1 MPMLLKLAWRN
12 LWRSRK
18 RTLITVSSV
27 FFAVLLA
34 VMAESVNRG
43 SHEAMIRNSV
53 SYFTGYLQLQDSA
66 YFEEPSLDYC
76 FAWDEA
82 EAARMKL
89 PGVEVL
95 IPRLQGFVL
104 AASGERTRA
113 ALVLGIEPEKE
124 QLLNGLKDQL
134 IAGSF
139 ESGGLVLGD
148 RLAERLQLGIGDS
161 LVLLGQGYQ
170 GQQAAGIYPISGLVK
185 PTSPDL
191 RKQIAYLPL
200 ADAQQLFGANDMV
213 SSVLVIPHQP
223 NKTDQLQQQMA
234 DLLPQDGFV
243 VVRNWQE
250 LLPELLA
257 AIEFDNASNRIILFI
272 LYLVIGFGIFGTVLT
287 MTLERRKEFGVLISV
302 GMRRGRLGLLTLL
315 ESVLM
320 GCIGILAGMVAS
332 VPLVAWFYHHPIPM
346 SEELQ
351 QISEEFGVEPMIFFS
366 ADPTIFSSQALIVLG
381 MCLLVALYPGYY
393 ISKLNVLKAS
403 RA

>member
-1 MPMLLKLAWRN
+1 MLLKLAWRN

-82 EAARMKL
+82 EAQRMTL
-89 PGVEVL
+89 PGVQVL

-104 AASGERTRA
+104 AAGGDRTRA

-170 GQQAAGIYPISGLVK
+170 GQQAAGIYRISGLVK

-200 ADAQQLFGANDMV
+200 ADAQQLFGAYDMV
-213 SSVLVIPHQP
+213 SSVLVMPHQP

-302 GMRRGRLGLLTLL
+302 GMRRGRLGLLTLY
-315 ESVLM
+315 ESLLM
-320 GCIGILAGMVAS
+320 GCIGILAGLAAS
-332 VPLVAWFYHHPIPM
+332 APLVAWFYYHPIPM
-346 SEELQ
+346 GEELQ
-351 QISEEFGVEPMIFFS
+351 EISEEFGIEPLIYFS
-366 ADPTIFSSQALIVLG
+366 ADPSIFSSQALVVLG

>member
-1 MPMLLKLAWRN
+1 MLLKLAWRN

-82 EAARMKL
+82 EAQRMTL
-89 PGVEVL
+89 PGVQVL

-104 AASGERTRA
+104 AAGGDRTRA

-170 GQQAAGIYPISGLVK
+170 GQQAAGIYRISGLVK

-191 RKQIAYLPL
+191 RKQIVYLPL
-200 ADAQQLFGANDMV
+200 ADAQQLFGAYDMV
-213 SSVLVIPHQP
+213 SSVLVMPHQP

-302 GMRRGRLGLLTLL
+302 GMRRGRLGLLTLY
-315 ESVLM
+315 ESLLM
-320 GCIGILAGMVAS
+320 GCIGILVGLTAS
-332 VPLVAWFYHHPIPM
+332 APLVAWFYYHPIPM
-346 SEELQ
+346 GEELQ
-351 QISEEFGVEPMIFFS
+351 EISEEFGIEPLIYFS
-366 ADPTIFSSQALIVLG
+366 ADLSIFSSQALVVLG

>member
-1 MPMLLKLAWRN
+1 MLLKLAWRN

-76 FAWDEA
+76 FAWDEV
-82 EAARMKL
+82 EAQRMTL
-89 PGVEVL
+89 PGVQVL

-104 AASGERTRA
+104 AAGGDRTRA

-170 GQQAAGIYPISGLVK
+170 GQQAAGIYRISGLVK

-191 RKQIAYLPL
+191 RKQIVYLPL
-200 ADAQQLFGANDMV
+200 ADAQQLFGAYDMV
-213 SSVLVIPHQP
+213 SSVLVMPHQP

-302 GMRRGRLGLLTLL
+302 GMRRGRLGLLTLY

-320 GCIGILAGMVAS
+320 GCIGILAGLTAS
-332 VPLVAWFYHHPIPM
+332 APLVAWFYYHPIPM
-346 SEELQ
+346 GEELQ
-351 QISEEFGVEPMIFFS
+351 EISEEFGIEPLIYFS
-366 ADPTIFSSQALIVLG
+366 ADLSIFSSQALVVLG

>member
-1 MPMLLKLAWRN
+1 MLLKLAWRN

-82 EAARMKL
+82 EAQRMTL
-89 PGVEVL
+89 PGVQVL

-104 AASGERTRA
+104 AAGGDRTRA
-113 ALVLGIEPEKE
+113 ALVLGIESEKE

-170 GQQAAGIYPISGLVK
+170 GQQAAGIYRISGLVK

-200 ADAQQLFGANDMV
+200 ADAQQLFGAYDMV
-213 SSVLVIPHQP
+213 SSVLVMPHQP

-302 GMRRGRLGLLTLL
+302 GMRRGRLGLLTLY
-315 ESVLM
+315 ESLLM
-320 GCIGILAGMVAS
+320 GCIGILAGMAAS
-332 VPLVAWFYHHPIPM
+332 APLVAWFYYHPIPM
-346 SEELQ
+346 GEELQ
-351 QISEEFGVEPMIFFS
+351 EISEEFGIEPLIYFS
-366 ADPTIFSSQALIVLG
+366 ADPSIFSSQALVVLG

>member
-1 MPMLLKLAWRN
+1 MLLKLAWRN

-53 SYFTGYLQLQDSA
+53 SYFTGFLQLQDSA

-82 EAARMKL
+82 EAQRMTL
-89 PGVEVL
+89 PGVQVL

-104 AASGERTRA
+104 AAGGDRTRA

-134 IAGSF
+134 ITGSF

-170 GQQAAGIYPISGLVK
+170 GQQAAGIYRISGLVK

-200 ADAQQLFGANDMV
+200 ADAQQLFGAYDMV
-213 SSVLVIPHQP
+213 SSVLVMPHQP

-234 DLLPQDGFV
+234 DLLPKDGFV

-302 GMRRGRLGLLTLL
+302 GMRRGRLGLLTLY
-315 ESVLM
+315 ESLLM
-320 GCIGILAGMVAS
+320 GCIGILAGLTAS
-332 VPLVAWFYHHPIPM
+332 APLVAWFYYHPIPM
-346 SEELQ
+346 GEELQ
-351 QISEEFGVEPMIFFS
+351 EISEEFGIEPLIYFS
-366 ADPTIFSSQALIVLG
+366 ADPSIFSSQALVVLG

>member
-1 MPMLLKLAWRN
+1 MLLKLAWRN

-82 EAARMKL
+82 EAQRMTL
-89 PGVEVL
+89 PGIQVL

-104 AASGERTRA
+104 AAGGDRTRA

-139 ESGGLVLGD
+139 ESGGLVIGD

-170 GQQAAGIYPISGLVK
+170 GQQAAGIYRISGLVK

-191 RKQIAYLPL
+191 RKQIVYLPL
-200 ADAQQLFGANDMV
+200 ADAQQLFGAYDMV
-213 SSVLVIPHQP
+213 SSVLVMPHQP

-287 MTLERRKEFGVLISV
+287 MTLERRKEFGVLISI
-302 GMRRGRLGLLTLL
+302 GMRRGRLGLLTLY
-315 ESVLM
+315 ESLLM
-320 GCIGILAGMVAS
+320 GCIGILAGMAAS
-332 VPLVAWFYHHPIPM
+332 APLVAWFYYHPIPM
-346 SEELQ
+346 GEELQ
-351 QISEEFGVEPMIFFS
+351 EISEEFGIEPLIYFS
-366 ADPTIFSSQALIVLG
+366 ADPSIFSSQALVVLG

>member
-1 MPMLLKLAWRN
+1 MLLKLAWRN

-43 SHEAMIRNSV
+43 SHESMIRNSV

-76 FAWDEA
+76 FSWNEA
-82 EAARMKL
+82 EAERFSL
-89 PGVEVL
+89 PGVQSL

-104 AASGERTRA
+104 AAGGDRTRA

-124 QLLNGLKDQL
+124 QQLNGLQDQL
-134 IAGSF
+134 LAGDF
-139 ESGGLVLGD
+139 EPGGVVLGD
-148 RLAERLQLGIGDS
+148 RLAERLQLVIGDS

-170 GQQAAGIYPISGLVK
+170 GQQAAGIYRISGLVK
-185 PTSPDL
+185 PTSPEL
-191 RKQIAYLPL
+191 RKQIAYLTL
-200 ADAQQLFGANDMV
+200 ADAQNLFGAYDMV
-213 SSVLVIPHQP
+213 SSVLVMPNQP
-223 NKTDQLQQQMA
+223 NATDNLQQQMA
-234 DLLPQDGFV
+234 DLLPADGFV
-243 VVRNWQE
+243 VVRNWRE

-302 GMRRGRLGLLTLL
+302 GMRRGRLGLLTLY
-315 ESVLM
+315 ESLLM
-320 GCIGILAGMVAS
+320 GCIGILAGMAAS
-332 VPLVAWFYHHPIPM
+332 APLVAWFYYHPIPM
-346 SEELQ
+346 GEELQ
-351 QISEEFGVEPMIFFS
+351 EISEEFGVEPLIFFS
-366 ADPTIFSSQALIVLG
+366 ADPTIFSSQALVVLG

-403 RA
+403 RS

>member
-1 MPMLLKLAWRN
+1 MLLKLAWRN

-53 SYFTGYLQLQDSA
+53 SYFTGFLQLQDSA

-82 EAARMKL
+82 EAQRMTL
-89 PGVEVL
+89 PGVQVL

-104 AASGERTRA
+104 AAGGDRTRA

-139 ESGGLVLGD
+139 ESGGVVLGD

-170 GQQAAGIYPISGLVK
+170 GQQAAGIYRISGLVK

-191 RKQIAYLPL
+191 RKQIVYLPL
-200 ADAQQLFGANDMV
+200 ADAQQLFGAYDMV
-213 SSVLVIPHQP
+213 SSVLVMPHQP

-234 DLLPQDGFV
+234 DLLPKDGFV

-302 GMRRGRLGLLTLL
+302 GMRRGRLGLLTLY
-315 ESVLM
+315 ESLLM
-320 GCIGILAGMVAS
+320 GCIGILAGLTAS
-332 VPLVAWFYHHPIPM
+332 APLVAWFYYHPIPM
-346 SEELQ
+346 GEELQ
-351 QISEEFGVEPMIFFS
+351 EISEEFGIEPLIYFS
-366 ADPTIFSSQALIVLG
+366 ADPSIFSSQALVVLG